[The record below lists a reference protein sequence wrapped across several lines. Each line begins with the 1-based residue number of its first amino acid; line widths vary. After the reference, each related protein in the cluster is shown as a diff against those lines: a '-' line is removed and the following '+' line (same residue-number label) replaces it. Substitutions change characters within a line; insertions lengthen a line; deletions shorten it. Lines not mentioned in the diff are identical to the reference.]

1 MSRTVPARGAL
12 VAWACLTVAIV
23 AEVVGTSFM
32 AHAARDGGWTGYLI
46 MAGALALSYFF
57 LAQSVRRIAVGVAYA
72 VWEGLGLTLL
82 TVVGLTVFGE
92 SVAAAAGRPDA
103 GRGRHRLRHP
113 RGGALMNTLALF
125 FVICSALIDV
135 AANMMVAKSEGFR
148 RWRWGV
154 GAVVMVWIAFA
165 LLGQAVRY
173 MDLATAYAMWGAIG
187 VIGTATCGRVLF
199 GNRLRP
205 IGWVGIA
212 LVTAAV
218 LLLST
223 AK

>member
-1 MSRTVPARGAL
+1 
-12 VAWACLTVAIV
+12 
-23 AEVVGTSFM
+23 
-32 AHAARDGGWTGYLI
+32 
-46 MAGALALSYFF
+46 
-57 LAQSVRRIAVGVAYA
+57 
-72 VWEGLGLTLL
+72 
-82 TVVGLTVFGE
+82 
-92 SVAAAAGRPDA
+92 
-103 GRGRHRLRHP
+103 
-113 RGGALMNTLALF
+113 MNTLALF

-154 GAVVMVWIAFA
+154 GAIVMVWMAFA

-187 VIGTATCGRVLF
+187 VIGTATCGRLLF

-212 LVTAAV
+212 LVTAAG

>member
-1 MSRTVPARGAL
+1 
-12 VAWACLTVAIV
+12 
-23 AEVVGTSFM
+23 
-32 AHAARDGGWTGYLI
+32 
-46 MAGALALSYFF
+46 
-57 LAQSVRRIAVGVAYA
+57 
-72 VWEGLGLTLL
+72 
-82 TVVGLTVFGE
+82 
-92 SVAAAAGRPDA
+92 
-103 GRGRHRLRHP
+103 
-113 RGGALMNTLALF
+113 MNTLALF

-135 AANMMVAKSEGFR
+135 AANMMVARSEGFR

-154 GAVVMVWIAFA
+154 GAIVMVWVAFA
-165 LLGQAVRY
+165 LLGRGVPSL
-173 MDLATAYAMWGAIG
+173 DLPTAYAMWGAIG
-187 VIGTATCGRVLF
+187 VIGTPTCGRLLF

>member
-1 MSRTVPARGAL
+1 
-12 VAWACLTVAIV
+12 
-23 AEVVGTSFM
+23 
-32 AHAARDGGWTGYLI
+32 
-46 MAGALALSYFF
+46 
-57 LAQSVRRIAVGVAYA
+57 
-72 VWEGLGLTLL
+72 
-82 TVVGLTVFGE
+82 
-92 SVAAAAGRPDA
+92 
-103 GRGRHRLRHP
+103 
-113 RGGALMNTLALF
+113 MNTQALF

-135 AANMMVAKSEGFR
+135 AANMMVARSEGFR

-154 GAVVMVWIAFA
+154 GAIVMVWIAFA

-187 VIGTATCGRVLF
+187 VIGTATCGRLLF